1 MFLRKQGKYKEANSN
16 WILLMNIHMVCFWV
30 LFIGYFM
37 IPIEMKSPLLIIM
50 GVLMFSFAVQVFAY
64 MIKPEL
70 FKDKNPE
77 GVN

>member
-1 MFLRKQGKYKEANSN
+1 MFLKKQGKYKEANRN
-16 WILLMNIHMVCFWV
+16 WILLMNIHMVCFWA
-30 LFIGYFM
+30 LFIAYFI
-37 IPIEMKSPLLIIM
+37 IPEELKSPLLIIM